1 MSEFEERV
9 PLESLDPGSRD
20 PGFWLRFHNRVMNHA
35 RSELSRRRMVAE
47 LSVVDV
53 VFAWR
58 RALVPMALLAAA
70 LAGIL
75 VVSHEPR
82 PPVQLV
88 ALEEVLTEGLYL
100 LPTLAVLSGETSAPE
115 GLFAVAEGE
124 F

>member
-1 MSEFEERV
+1 MSEFDERV

-20 PGFWLRFHNRVMNHA
+20 PGFWLRFHNRVMNQA
-35 RSELSRRRMVAE
+35 RSELSRRRMMAE

-75 VVSHEPR
+75 LVSHEPQ

-88 ALEEVLTEGLYL
+88 ALEEVLTEGLTL
-100 LPTLAVLSGETSAPE
+100 LPTTAVLSGETSVPQ
-115 GLFAVAEGE
+115 GLFAMAEGG

>member
-1 MSEFEERV
+1 MSDFDERV
-9 PLESLDPGSRD
+9 PLEALDPGSRD
-20 PGFWLRFHNRVMNHA
+20 PGFWIRFHSRVMERA
-35 RSELSRRRMVAE
+35 RTELSRRRMAAE

-70 LAGIL
+70 MAGIL
-75 VVSHEPR
+75 LVTHEPE

-88 ALEEVLTEGLYL
+88 ALEDVLTEGLNL
-100 LPTLAVLSGETSAPE
+100 LPTEAVLSGEATGAQA
-115 GLFAVAEGE
+115 LFAATEGE

>member
-1 MSEFEERV
+1 MSDFDERV
-9 PLESLDPGSRD
+9 PLEALDPGSRD
-20 PGFWLRFHNRVMNHA
+20 PGFWIRFHNRVMERA
-35 RSELSRRRMVAE
+35 RTELSRRRMAAE

-70 LAGIL
+70 MAGIL
-75 VVSHEPR
+75 LMTHEPE

-88 ALEEVLTEGLYL
+88 ALEDVLTEGLNL
-100 LPTLAVLSGETSAPE
+100 LPTEAVLSGEVTGAQA
-115 GLFAVAEGE
+115 LFAAAEGE